1 MAIDEALLRHLY
13 AYDRT
18 LPLVPTSEVD
28 PVTDPRTRQAVPGL
42 RRERVT
48 FTSTHDERVLATL
61 TMPAEGG
68 PYPAVIMQHG
78 STPSGRH
85 QMTTPTPALS
95 QPLSVQ
101 WALTGLVAVTVDA
114 YGFGSREG
122 ADNRGR
128 LTPNRPDLMYRTRDA
143 RIQGVQDLMRTV
155 DYLLTRPEVR
165 GDAIGYHGVSMGCR
179 LGVPFV
185 ALDHRVKAASLF
197 VGGSAAYSRFVIE
210 GTPFAGLAEEE
221 QRIFDLTDPITF
233 APLTAHIPKFVANGL
248 KDTLVTLEGGQ
259 RLQAAFAEPKAL
271 HWFDG
276 NHGDSP
282 ASLVEQA
289 RAFLAQNLGAR
300 VTAGAR

>member
-28 PVTDPRTRQAVPGL
+28 PVTNPATRQAVPGL

-48 FTSTHDERVLATL
+48 FASTHDERVVATL
-61 TMPAEGG
+61 TMPSEGG

-85 QMTTPTPALS
+85 AMTTPTAGVPE
-95 QPLSVQ
+95 PLSVQ
-101 WALTGLVAVTVDA
+101 WAKSGMVAVTVDA
-114 YGFGSREG
+114 YGFGSREA

-155 DYLLTRPEVR
+155 DYLVTRPEVR

-179 LGVPFV
+179 LGVSFI
-185 ALDHRVKAASLF
+185 ALDRRVKAASLF
-197 VGGSAAYSRFVIE
+197 VGGSAPYSRFVIE
-210 GTPFAGLAEEE
+210 GTPFANLAEEE

-233 APLTAHIPKFVANGL
+233 APLTAHVPKFIANGL

-282 ASLVEQA
+282 ASLVAEA
-289 RAFLAQNLGAR
+289 RGFLAQHLGAP
-300 VTAGAR
+300 VPAAR

>member
-1 MAIDEALLRHLY
+1 MAIDEALLRDLY

-28 PVTDPRTRQAVPGL
+28 PVTNPATRQAVPGL

-48 FTSTHDERVLATL
+48 FTSTHDERVVATL
-61 TMPAEGG
+61 TMPSEGG
-68 PYPAVIMQHG
+68 PHPAVIIQHG
-78 STPSGRH
+78 STASGRH
-85 QMTTPTPALS
+85 TMTTPTPAVPE
-95 QPLSVQ
+95 PLAVR
-101 WALTGLVAVTVDA
+101 WAKAGFVAVTVDA

-128 LTPNRPDLMYRTRDA
+128 LTPTRPDLMYRTRDA

-179 LGVPFV
+179 LGVALI
-185 ALDHRVKAASLF
+185 ALDHRIKAASLF
-197 VGGSAAYSRFVIE
+197 VGGTAAYSRFVIE
-210 GTPFAGLAEEE
+210 GTPFADLAEEE

-233 APLTAHIPKFVANGL
+233 APLTSHIPKFIANGL
-248 KDTLVTLEGGQ
+248 KDTLVTPEGGQ
-259 RLQAAFAEPKAL
+259 RLQAAFAESKSL

-276 NHGDSP
+276 NHADSP
-282 ASLVEQA
+282 AALVEEA
-289 RAFLAQNLGAR
+289 RTFLAQHLGAR

>member
-1 MAIDEALLRHLY
+1 MPIDEALLRHLY

-28 PVTDPRTRQAVPGL
+28 PVTNPATRQAVPGI

-61 TMPAEGG
+61 TMPASGG
-68 PYPAVIMQHG
+68 PFPAVIMQHG

-85 QMTTPTPALS
+85 QMTTPTAALP
-95 QPLSVQ
+95 QPLAVQ
-101 WALTGLVAVTVDA
+101 WALTGFVAVTVDA
-114 YGFGSREG
+114 YGFGSRER

-165 GDAIGYHGVSMGCR
+165 ADAIGYHGVSMGCR
-179 LGVPFV
+179 LGVPFI
-185 ALDHRVKAASLF
+185 ALDRRVKAASLF
-197 VGGSAAYSRFVIE
+197 VGGTAPYSRFVVE
-210 GTPFAGLAEEE
+210 GTPFADLAEEE
-221 QRIFDLTDPITF
+221 QRIFELTDPVTF
-233 APLTAHIPKFVANGL
+233 APLTAHVPKFVANGL
-248 KDTLVTLEGGQ
+248 QDSLVTPEGGQ
-259 RLQAAFAEPKAL
+259 RLQAAFAEPKSL
-271 HWFDG
+271 HWFEG

-282 ASLVEQA
+282 ASLVEEA
-289 RAFLAQNLGAR
+289 RLFLAQHLGAPVAATR
-300 VTAGAR
+300 